1 VSSTPHD
8 SATGLPAAR
17 QQVAAWAAIGAALMI
32 AVGFAY
38 MAVESFRQFDHV
50 AWRLAEIPRMVSAGA
65 SLATAFPVRFVFLVL
80 GSVAVMLAA
89 EYRPRGLVRVS
100 TAVWVSAG
108 VAGTGA
114 YLLSTLDAG
123 TRWAFTLLLGASVVV
138 AVLVARLSLLQPED
152 RGRFTRPEG
161 SARRRPVLPVAVGL
175 VGGLLAVRA
184 SIEPV
189 TEWDALIY
197 HVSFARDWIA
207 SLPGLPHAVGPSVG
221 AELSYN
227 YPALFPSINVAFA
240 GALHVGV
247 SSVAR
252 IISPLAAITVL
263 AVLRAVGPSALF
275 PGWAGPMFLLGSTF
289 FVAYGAWPTAY
300 MLMTVLIVLA
310 VTRLVVERRLTL
322 ATALCIGLAAET
334 GLIGIAFAVVVL
346 VAFFGVWLARR
357 SPGRTDRHVPSASSA
372 VGAVGAAV
380 LVAAPLGVVVVG
392 SLQRTGGV
400 LFPWL
405 TWPRAADLL
414 PSLYWK
420 ASEHEI
426 LANSYGQFG
435 AAVGSFDKA
444 LVGIAGSGLLAPGGI
459 ALQLLIVAACAV
471 AYDQRRGALLAGVAV
486 LAGAVV
492 LFVALELVWLRY
504 FVPMS
509 VAAAAGLGAAVGALR
524 ERRGG
529 RVELIAY
536 SAAVVAACLSVAS
549 GVAYALAGPNDRT
562 YTAKIDYRMERYSPF
577 EEAGQAA
584 NSRKRRLLVYG
595 DDSRA
600 WDDIDR
606 LDAAGVGVGTF
617 DIRNYYAPYVPRL
630 QLDGLAGAAI
640 TGTTGAEVA
649 RQLKSRHIDAVF
661 VPSWFWE
668 PGAARHPLADRSP
681 VASWVGVPALRA
693 VRVYLPDP
701 YVTYPSVLYIVGS
714 TLSARRRVSSLVPSP
729 TFSVAGAL
737 STRRSIVRRGFAV
750 SGPLG
755 GPLHWRIAAPV
766 TEIGGPSIRLTTND
780 LAAGRGLSVYEPRA
794 PTLVNP
800 AAFVDCARVAPWAR
814 ESTLDVAFPGSPLGF
829 ALLDVGVGTGTRAV
843 KAVVRGLPASTKIL
857 VRACG
862 DPTSRR
868 GGVFPAGSTAGRI
881 VVEHRRPGPLALAF
895 DYLDAGRR
903 AVSFNLYDEARA
915 RWLYGVAGLDRCGS
929 GRWLHAQLTL
939 RDLPTAAATP
949 TAELGPFVNGD
960 DLTVRNLRLVE
971 GSTRQA
977 PRC

>member
-1 VSSTPHD
+1 
-8 SATGLPAAR
+8 
-17 QQVAAWAAIGAALMI
+17 M
-32 AVGFAY
+32 
-38 MAVESFRQFDHV
+38 
-50 AWRLAEIPRMVSAGA
+50 
-65 SLATAFPVRFVFLVL
+65 
-80 GSVAVMLAA
+80 
-89 EYRPRGLVRVS
+89 
-100 TAVWVSAG
+100 
-108 VAGTGA
+108 
-114 YLLSTLDAG
+114 
-123 TRWAFTLLLGASVVV
+123 LLGAGVVV
-138 AVLVARLSLLQPED
+138 AVLVARLPLLQPGD
-152 RGRFTRPEG
+152 PGRFTRPEG

-207 SLPGLPHAVGPSVG
+207 SLPGSTRRRTVGG
-221 AELSYN
+221 C
-227 YPALFPSINVAFA
+227 
-240 GALHVGV
+240 GALVQLPGALPVDQRRVRGRAYRRRQLRRADHLTACGDHGPGCP
-247 SSVAR
+247 SR
-252 IISPLAAITVL
+252 RG
-263 AVLRAVGPSALF
+263 AVRALSGLGGS
-275 PGWAGPMFLLGSTF
+275 MFLLGSTF

-310 VTRLVVERRLTL
+310 VARLVVERRLTL

-334 GLIGIAFAVVVL
+334 GLIGIAFALVVL
-346 VAFFGVWLARR
+346 VAFFGVGLARR
-357 SPGRTDRHVPSASSA
+357 STGRTDRQVPSASRA
-372 VGAVGAAV
+372 VGAVGVAV
-380 LVAAPLGVVVVG
+380 LLAAPLGVVVVG
-392 SLQRTGGV
+392 SLRRTGGV

-420 ASEHEI
+420 ATQHEI

-435 AAVGSFDKA
+435 AAVGSFGKA

-471 AYDQRRGALLAGVAV
+471 AYAQRRGALLAGVAV

-509 VAAAAGLGAAVGALR
+509 VAAAAGLGAALGALR

-562 YTAKIDYRMERYSPF
+562 YTAKIDYRTERYSAF
-577 EEAGQAA
+577 EAAGPAA
-584 NSRKRRLLVYG
+584 NSRQRRLLVYG

-640 TGTTGAEVA
+640 TGTTGAAVA

-701 YVTYPSVLYIVGS
+701 NVTYPSVLYIVGS
-714 TLSARRRVSSLVPSP
+714 TSSARRRVSSLLRSP

-737 STRRSIVRRGFAV
+737 STRRTIVRGGFAV

-766 TEIGGPSIRLTTND
+766 TEIGGPSIRLTTEGPGRGFVGSPSTSRGYHPRQPGSVRRLCPRRSVGAGKHARRD
-780 LAAGRGLSVYEPRA
+780 LSRVAARLCPPRRRRRTGHQGGQGGRAGSSSLHPDPGPRLRRPDEQARRSLPRGQHGRAHRRGAPPAWPARARLRLPRCRPRGRLLQSLRRGPCALAVRRRRSRPLRQRPLAARAAVPARPAHGGGCDADRRARPFRERRGSHRPQSAAGRGKHAPGPAMLSD
-794 PTLVNP
+794 
-800 AAFVDCARVAPWAR
+800 AA
-814 ESTLDVAFPGSPLGF
+814 
-829 ALLDVGVGTGTRAV
+829 
-843 KAVVRGLPASTKIL
+843 
-857 VRACG
+857 
-862 DPTSRR
+862 SRR
-868 GGVFPAGSTAGRI
+868 GPSQNGFAMIMVTA
-881 VVEHRRPGPLALAF
+881 
-895 DYLDAGRR
+895 
-903 AVSFNLYDEARA
+903 
-915 RWLYGVAGLDRCGS
+915 
-929 GRWLHAQLTL
+929 
-939 RDLPTAAATP
+939 
-949 TAELGPFVNGD
+949 
-960 DLTVRNLRLVE
+960 
-971 GSTRQA
+971 
-977 PRC
+977 